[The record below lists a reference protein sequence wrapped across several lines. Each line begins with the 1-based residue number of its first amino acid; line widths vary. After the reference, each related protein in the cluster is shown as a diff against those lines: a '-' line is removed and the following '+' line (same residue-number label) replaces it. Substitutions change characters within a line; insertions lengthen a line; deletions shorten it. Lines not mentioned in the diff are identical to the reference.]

1 MQQILAPVLFTVYED
16 PPLPPAPVQYAA
28 GPFAKVGGV
37 RAHMVVHSIQ
47 VERNSYNCLGLSFP
61 PPSCGTCSECMKSF
75 TPTGTLRVH
84 MRTHSRE
91 VGLKFAVVL
100 NV

>member
-1 MQQILAPVLFTVYED
+1 MKT

-61 PPSCGTCSECMKSF
+61 PLP
-75 TPTGTLRVH
+75 P
-84 MRTHSRE
+84 
-91 VGLKFAVVL
+91 AAPVL
-100 NV
+100 NVRNRLHQRVRLECI